1 MSIWLRFMGILC
13 LTKICV
19 TELKI
24 FFSNIIP
31 NSWSKQAYVQGFY
44 CESISLKKD
53 VNMFEKMNIVESI
66 Y

>member
-1 MSIWLRFMGILC
+1 MGILC